1 MNIKP
6 KKILFLITL
15 ALSFFTLG
23 LVLSNLINEIFP
35 ACDFQK
41 EDKYM
46 AIECVAQLVLV
57 YGFYYM
63 FNGKISTF
71 IENIFKNMK
80 NEKIDTIS
88 RIVILISFSTGVYR
102 HLEELNKKTEYLKNK
117 YFG

>member
-57 YGFYYM
+57 YG
-63 FNGKISTF
+63 I
-71 IENIFKNMK
+71 
-80 NEKIDTIS
+80 
-88 RIVILISFSTGVYR
+88 ISFQLIYIFFINF
-102 HLEELNKKTEYLKNK
+102 LLQK
-117 YFG
+117 Y

>member
-46 AIECVAQLVLV
+46 AI
-57 YGFYYM
+57 
-63 FNGKISTF
+63 
-71 IENIFKNMK
+71 
-80 NEKIDTIS
+80 
-88 RIVILISFSTGVYR
+88 
-102 HLEELNKKTEYLKNK
+102 
-117 YFG
+117 